1 MNIQYSMK
9 EKVSP
14 RVGGGRLGETVLNNV
29 GRRGG
34 LRHDNPSRPMVRST
48 ATQSCGNIDQ
58 ITDPKYSISDGY
70 VADP

>member
-1 MNIQYSMK
+1 MKTFK

-14 RVGGGRLGETVLNNV
+14 RVVGVRLGETVLNSV

-34 LRHDNPSRPMVRST
+34 LRHYNPSGPIVRSL

-58 ITDPKYSISDGY
+58 ITDPKYSISAGY
-70 VADP
+70 LADP